1 MLIRNLF
8 SRVFVSGV
16 LSFACLC
23 LGPGMLSAYHEEVG
37 ADVQEVYAA
46 ALEVLKGYGIA
57 EQDDSKLFIE
67 TDWVEARSERVK
79 SLVFFKVRKSYLRR
93 TKFKVSLKRWPRYTE
108 IDIRADYKFK
118 PSDSSAA
125 APWRKLKP
133 RFEDYGQE
141 RELFR
146 KILSQIEFARR
157 TSAASS

>member
-1 MLIRNLF
+1 MLIRKLFSNLF
-8 SRVFVSGV
+8 VPGFLGFMLLCSGPKV
-16 LSFACLC
+16 
-23 LGPGMLSAYHEEVG
+23 LSAYHEEIG

-93 TKFKVSLKRWPRYTE
+93 TKFKVSFKRWPRYTE

-118 PSDSSAA
+118 PSDSSAS

-157 TSAASS
+157 ASSASS